1 MWDDIQAAI
10 PLGFLL
16 SFMIGPV
23 FFVLLETSA
32 IKGFRAALVFD
43 LGVIIADALFLT
55 IAYFSSFQLLEN
67 LSNQPGLY
75 VFGGVILLVYGITTF
90 FKRATK
96 KSDTNIKANKNDY
109 LSLMIK
115 GFLLNFINIG
125 VLVFW
130 LGIIIVVGPSLD
142 NEPRRIVVFFSAMI
156 GAYFVTDIFK
166 ILLAKQLKRKL
177 TPKRI
182 FLIKKGLGI
191 ILIICGLVLIVK
203 GFLPKDRFNIEDGI
217 ERIDLGYSDAVPDE
231 SKRILILGGL
241 SYKLG
246 KNPNY

>member
-1 MWDDIQAAI
+1 MLEDIQAAI

-32 IKGFRAALVFD
+32 IKGFRAAIVFN
-43 LGVIIADALFLT
+43 LGVIIADILFIT

-67 LSNQPGLY
+67 LSNEPGLY
-75 VFGGVILLVYGITTF
+75 VFGGVILVIYGITSIV
-90 FKRATK
+90 K
-96 KSDTNIKANKNDY
+96 KEAKKEETIKVSSGHY
-109 LSLMIK
+109 ISLFVK

-142 NEPRRIVVFFSAMI
+142 NESNRIVVFFSAVLLT
-156 GAYFVTDIFK
+156 YFIVDIFK

-177 TPKRI
+177 TFERI
-182 FLIKKGLGI
+182 RLVKKFLGVVLV
-191 ILIICGLVLIVK
+191 ICGLVLIIK
-203 GFLPKDRFNIEDGI
+203 GFLPKDKFTIEEGI
-217 ERIDLGYSDAVPDE
+217 EKMEQIRE
-231 SKRILILGGL
+231 
-241 SYKLG
+241 
-246 KNPNY
+246 

>member
-1 MWDDIQAAI
+1 MWQDVQAAI

-16 SFMIGPV
+16 AFMIGPV

-32 IKGFRAALVFD
+32 TRGLRAALAFD
-43 LGVIIADALFLT
+43 LGVIFADIIFLV

-75 VFGGVILLVYGITTF
+75 VFGGVILLIYGITVF
-90 FKRATK
+90 TK
-96 KSDTNIKANKNDY
+96 KPSRKAVTKFRSTKSNY
-109 LSLMIK
+109 LNLAIK

-142 NEPRRIVVFFSAMI
+142 NDPDRILIFFSSMV
-156 GAYFVTDIFK
+156 GAYFATDILK
-166 ILLAKQLKRKL
+166 ILLAKQLKQKL
-177 TPKRI
+177 TFRRI
-182 FLIKKGLGI
+182 FWVKKFLGL

-203 GFLPKDRFNIEDGI
+203 GFLPKDQFDIEKGIENIE
-217 ERIDLGYSDAVPDE
+217 L
-231 SKRILILGGL
+231 GL
-241 SYKLG
+241 SWDSERPKASGERFHLWLSRT
-246 KNPNY
+246 PHEL

>member
-1 MWDDIQAAI
+1 MVEDIQAAI
-10 PLGFLL
+10 PLGFFL

-32 IKGFRAALVFD
+32 TKGFRAGLVFD
-43 LGVIIADALFLT
+43 IGVIIADILFLT

-75 VFGGVILLVYGITTF
+75 VFGGVILLVYAITILF
-90 FKRATK
+90 
-96 KSDTNIKANKNDY
+96 NKAPAQDKTDVHTSKTGY
-109 LSLMIK
+109 LGLFIK

-130 LGIIIVVGPSLD
+130 LGVIIIVGPSLD
-142 NEPRRIVVFFSAMI
+142 NDPNRIMVFFSTMLI
-156 GAYFVTDIFK
+156 AYLITDIFK

-182 FLIKKGLGI
+182 RLVKKGLGV
-191 ILIICGLVLIVK
+191 ILAICGIVLIVK
-203 GFLPKDRFNIEDGI
+203 GFLPKDKFNIEKGI
-217 ERIDLGYSDAVPDE
+217 E
-231 SKRILILGGL
+231 LIQEAEGQ
-241 SYKLG
+241 
-246 KNPNY
+246 